1 MALDEAVRAT
11 ICPGS
16 TLTENANLL
25 VMPNPDVARM
35 GEDCLH
41 LSAVVLDFPSPRFA
55 SLLVYLSQLVS
66 TPNAPPPPRRVGT
79 LRGGYGLAK
88 EFSNGMEVVGPH
100 R

>member
-66 TPNAPPPPRRVGT
+66 TPNAPPPPGVWEPYGAGT
-79 LRGGYGLAK
+79 VWQRSSPTAW
-88 EFSNGMEVVGPH
+88 
-100 R
+100 RW